1 MYIFVGLGG
10 ALGSMFRY
18 FLSNTIKNN
27 GDFPLGTFIINV
39 VGSFLIGLI
48 AFYAE
53 KNNLDSRLV
62 LFLKVGFCGGFT
74 TFSTFAFEIF
84 KMGESNKF
92 GTGLFYAVLSIIL
105 SLIAIYIARE
115 IVIKVF
121 WNKI

>member
-10 ALGSMFRY
+10 ALGSLLRY
-18 FLSNTIKNN
+18 FLSTIIKSQ
-27 GDFPLGTFIINV
+27 GDFPLGTFLINV
-39 VGSFLIGLI
+39 VGSFFIGLI

-84 KMGESNKF
+84 NLGDNQKF
-92 GTGLFYAVLSIIL
+92 GTGIFYAFLSIVLSL
-105 SLIAIYIARE
+105 FAIYLARE
-115 IVIKVF
+115 IAIKAF
-121 WNKI
+121 

>member
-10 ALGSMFRY
+10 ALGSMLRY
-18 FLSNTIKNN
+18 FLSTTIKNQ
-27 GDFPLGTFIINV
+27 GDFPLGTFITNV

-92 GTGLFYAVLSIIL
+92 GTGIFYAGLSIIL
-105 SLIAIYIARE
+105 SLFAIYLARE

-121 WNKI
+121 WNNI

>member
-10 ALGSMFRY
+10 ALGSLLRY
-18 FLSNTIKNN
+18 FLSTTIKSQ

-84 KMGESNKF
+84 NLGDNQKF
-92 GTGLFYAVLSIIL
+92 STGFFYAFLSIVLSL
-105 SLIAIYIARE
+105 FAIYLARE
-115 IVIKVF
+115 IAIKAF
-121 WNKI
+121 

>member
-10 ALGSMFRY
+10 ALGSLLRY
-18 FLSNTIKNN
+18 FLSTAIKNH
-27 GDFPLGTFIINV
+27 GDFPLGTFLINV

-92 GTGLFYAVLSIIL
+92 SIGIFYGCLSIVLSL
-105 SLIAIYIARE
+105 FAIYLARAL
-115 IVIKVF
+115 VIKAF
-121 WNKI
+121 

>member
-10 ALGSMFRY
+10 ALGSSLRY
-18 FLSNTIKNN
+18 FLSTTIKNQ
-27 GDFPLGTFIINV
+27 GDFPLGTFIINIL
-39 VGSFLIGLI
+39 GTFLIGLI

-84 KMGESNKF
+84 NLGGNHKF
-92 GTGLFYAVLSIIL
+92 DIGIFYAFLSIIL
-105 SLIAIYIARE
+105 SLIAIYLARE
-115 IVIKVF
+115 IAIKVF

>member
-10 ALGSMFRY
+10 ALGSLLRY
-18 FLSNTIKNN
+18 FLSTTIKSH

-74 TFSTFAFEIF
+74 TFSTFVFEIF
-84 KMGESNKF
+84 NLGDNQKF
-92 GTGLFYAVLSIIL
+92 GTGIFYAFLSIVLSL
-105 SLIAIYIARE
+105 FAIYLARE
-115 IVIKVF
+115 IAIKAF
-121 WNKI
+121 

>member
-10 ALGSMFRY
+10 ALGSLLRY
-18 FLSNTIKNN
+18 FLSTAIKNH
-27 GDFPLGTFIINV
+27 GDFPLGTFLINV

-84 KMGESNKF
+84 NLGDNQKF
-92 GTGLFYAVLSIIL
+92 GTGIFYAGLSIVLSL
-105 SLIAIYIARE
+105 FAIYLARTL
-115 IVIKVF
+115 VIKSF
-121 WNKI
+121 WIKN

>member
-10 ALGSMFRY
+10 ALGSLLRY
-18 FLSNTIKNN
+18 FLSTTIKGQ

-39 VGSFLIGLI
+39 FGSFLIGLI

-74 TFSTFAFEIF
+74 TFSTFAFEIYNL
-84 KMGESNKF
+84 GDNHNF
-92 GTGLFYAVLSIIL
+92 GTGIFYAFLSIIL
-105 SLIAIYIARE
+105 SLFAIYLARE
-115 IVIKVF
+115 IAIKVF
-121 WNKI
+121 

>member
-10 ALGSMFRY
+10 ALGSMLRY
-18 FLSNTIKNN
+18 LLSSSIKTQNN
-27 GDFPLGTFIINV
+27 FPLGTFIINV

-84 KMGESNKF
+84 KMGDTNKF
-92 GTGLFYAVLSIIL
+92 GTGLFYAGLSIIL
-105 SLIAIYIARE
+105 SLFAIYMARE
-115 IVIKVF
+115 IAIKVF

>member
-10 ALGSMFRY
+10 ALGSLLRY
-18 FLSNTIKNN
+18 FLSTTIKSQ

-53 KNNLDSRLV
+53 KNNLDSTLV

-84 KMGESNKF
+84 NLGDNQKF
-92 GTGLFYAVLSIIL
+92 GTGIFYAFLSIVLSL
-105 SLIAIYIARE
+105 FAIYLARE
-115 IVIKVF
+115 IAIKAF
-121 WNKI
+121 

>member
-10 ALGSMFRY
+10 ALGSMLRY

-74 TFSTFAFEIF
+74 TFSTFVFEIF
-84 KMGESNKF
+84 NLGDNNSL
-92 GTGLFYAVLSIIL
+92 GTGIFYAFISIIL
-105 SLIAIYIARE
+105 SLFAIYMARE
-115 IVIKVF
+115 IAIKVF
-121 WNKI
+121 

>member
-10 ALGSMFRY
+10 ALGSLLRY
-18 FLSNTIKNN
+18 FLSTTIKSQ

-62 LFLKVGFCGGFT
+62 LFFKVGFCGGFT

-84 KMGESNKF
+84 NLGDNQKF
-92 GTGLFYAVLSIIL
+92 STGIFYGCLSIIL
-105 SLIAIYIARE
+105 SLFAIYLARE
-115 IVIKVF
+115 IAIKAF
-121 WNKI
+121 